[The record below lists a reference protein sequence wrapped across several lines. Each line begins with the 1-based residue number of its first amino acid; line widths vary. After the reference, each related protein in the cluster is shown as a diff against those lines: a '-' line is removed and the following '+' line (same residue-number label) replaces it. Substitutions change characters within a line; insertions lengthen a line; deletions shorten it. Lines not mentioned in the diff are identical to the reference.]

1 MFKFNFLIFPNV
13 LGSHVTGTPCCQ
25 YSTFPRDK
33 PQVSVGSVPLSTS
46 GLPTGTPRTKMFL
59 FETKGR
65 EANDPV
71 FLLGGVGCPRMNH
84 VALGAS
90 FLYL

>member
-1 MFKFNFLIFPNV
+1 MFKFNFLIFLNV
-13 LGSHVTGTPCCQ
+13 LGSHVTGTPYCQ
-25 YSTFPRDK
+25 HSTFPRDK
-33 PQVSVGSVPLSTS
+33 SQVSAVFVPLSTS
-46 GLPTGTPRTKMFL
+46 GLPTGTPKTKML
-59 FETKGR
+59 LLETKGR

-71 FLLGGVGCPRMNH
+71 FLLEGCPRMNH